1 MFLQNLTAPDLP
13 KLSHQRYVKPLF
25 AQISTDRMRAF
36 LEKLSGFYTRYFG
49 STTGE
54 QSALFIH
61 DQVADVSDHRPQA
74 SYAST

>member
-1 MFLQNLTAPDLP
+1 
-13 KLSHQRYVKPLF
+13 
-25 AQISTDRMRAF
+25 MRAF

-61 DQVADVSDHRPQA
+61 DHVADVRGHRPRT
-74 SYAST
+74 SYT